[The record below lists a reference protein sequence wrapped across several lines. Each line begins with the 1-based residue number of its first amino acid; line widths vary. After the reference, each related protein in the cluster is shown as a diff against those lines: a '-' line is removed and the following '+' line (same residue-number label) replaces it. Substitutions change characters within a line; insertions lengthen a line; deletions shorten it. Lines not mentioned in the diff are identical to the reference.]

1 MSLQKSKV
9 AVSKFV
15 RRLALP
21 DAFVFAIPRLAG
33 WYLVDDAGVEPA
45 TR

>member
-15 RRLALP
+15 RRLSLS
-21 DAFVFAIPRLAG
+21 DAFVFAVPSLAVQ
-33 WYLVDDAGVEPA
+33 YLVDDAGVEPA